1 VLGGEELDMSD
12 TIESMITDVVDG
24 QGQAVVAGAGPL
36 LGRDSQQVLAEQLV
50 AQARASG
57 VDLAGPDGLLAQ
69 LTKRVLETALEAELV
84 EHLGYEAHQVEGRNG
99 ANSRNGRRP
108 KTVLTGVGPVEIEVP
123 RDRDGS
129 FEPQIVRKRQRKLDS
144 IDQIV
149 LSLSA
154 KGLTTGE
161 ISAHFAEVYGASV
174 SKDTVS
180 KITDAVV
187 AEMLEWQHRPLDR
200 VYPVVFIDAIVV
212 KVRDGKVANRPIYVA
227 IGVSAG
233 GERDIL
239 GLWAGE
245 GRVDGRQPGE
255 GAKFW
260 QQVLTEIK
268 TRGVED
274 VLILVCDGLKGLP
287 DSVGA
292 VWPDTVV
299 QTCVIHLLRNSFRYT
314 PRQHWEQVAKDLKP
328 IYTAVSE
335 AEAAARFEEFADVW
349 GERYGAVTRLWR
361 SAWAEFVPFLEFDPE
376 IRKIICTTNAIESLN
391 SRYRRAVNARGH
403 FPSEQSALK
412 CLYLVTRSLDPTG
425 RGRARW
431 VIRWKAALNAFD
443 NAFEGRLTPSNI
455 N

>member
-1 VLGGEELDMSD
+1 MSD
-12 TIESMITDVVDG
+12 TIEPVIIEEELGTGTAAADAMGGPAVVLDRDG
-24 QGQAVVAGAGPL
+24 QQ
-36 LGRDSQQVLAEQLV
+36 RLAEQLV
-50 AQARASG
+50 AQAKAQG
-57 VDLAGPDGLLAQ
+57 LDLTGADGLLAQ
-69 LTKRVLETALEAELV
+69 LTKRVLETALEAEMV
-84 EHLGYEAHQVEGRNG
+84 EHLGYEPHQVEGRG
-99 ANSRNGRRP
+99 SGNSRNGKRA

-123 RDRDGS
+123 RDRSGT
-129 FEPQIVRKRQRKLDS
+129 FEPAIVRKRQRKLDS

-149 LSLSA
+149 LSLTA

-161 ISAHFAEVYGASV
+161 VSAHFAEVYGASV
-174 SKDTVS
+174 GKDQVS
-180 KITDAVV
+180 RITEAVV
-187 AEMLEWQHRPLDR
+187 AEMVEWQHRPLDR
-200 VYPVVFIDAIVV
+200 IYPVVFIDAIHV
-212 KVRDGKVANRPIYVA
+212 KIRDGKVANRPIYVA
-227 IGVSAG
+227 IGVTVN

-245 GRVDGRQPGE
+245 GRVGGPDGRQPGE

-268 TRGVED
+268 SRGVED

-287 DSVGA
+287 DSVGN
-292 VWPDTVV
+292 VWPQTVV

-314 PRQHWEQVAKDLKP
+314 PRQHWEKMAKELKP

-335 AEAAARFEEFADVW
+335 AEAAARFEDFAEVW
-349 GERYGAVTRLWR
+349 GDRYGAVVRLWR

-403 FPSEQSALK
+403 FPTEQSALK

-443 NAFEGRLTPSNI
+443 IAFEGRLTPSTTN
-455 N
+455 

>member
-1 VLGGEELDMSD
+1 MSD
-12 TIESMITDVVDG
+12 TIEPMIIEERSDTGEASAAEQEVPLLDRDG
-24 QGQAVVAGAGPL
+24 QQ
-36 LGRDSQQVLAEQLV
+36 RLAEQLV
-50 AQARASG
+50 AQARAQG
-57 VDLAGPDGLLAQ
+57 LDLAGADGLLAQ
-69 LTKRVLETALEAELV
+69 LTKRVLETALEAEMV
-84 EHLGYEAHQVEGRNG
+84 EHLGYEAHQVEGRNSG
-99 ANSRNGRRP
+99 NSRNGKRS

-123 RDRDGS
+123 RDRAGS
-129 FEPQIVRKRQRKLDS
+129 FEPAIVRKRQRKLDS
-144 IDQIV
+144 IAAIV
-149 LSLSA
+149 LSLTA

-161 ISAHFAEVYGASV
+161 VSAHFAEVYGASV
-174 SKDTVS
+174 GKDQVS
-180 KITDAVV
+180 RITEAVV
-187 AEMLEWQHRPLDR
+187 AEMVEWQHRPLDR
-200 VYPVVFIDAIVV
+200 VYPVVFIDAITV
-212 KVRDGKVANRPIYVA
+212 KIRDGKVANRPIYVA
-227 IGVSAG
+227 IGVSVN

-245 GRVDGRQPGE
+245 GRVGGIDGRQPGE

-287 DSVGA
+287 DSVAA

-314 PRQHWEQVAKDLKP
+314 PRQHWEQMAKDLKP

-335 AEAAARFEEFADVW
+335 AEAAARFEEFAEIW
-349 GERYGAVTRLWR
+349 GDRYGAVIRLWR

-403 FPSEQSALK
+403 FPTEQAALK

-443 NAFEGRLTPSNI
+443 LAFEGRLTPSTTN
-455 N
+455 